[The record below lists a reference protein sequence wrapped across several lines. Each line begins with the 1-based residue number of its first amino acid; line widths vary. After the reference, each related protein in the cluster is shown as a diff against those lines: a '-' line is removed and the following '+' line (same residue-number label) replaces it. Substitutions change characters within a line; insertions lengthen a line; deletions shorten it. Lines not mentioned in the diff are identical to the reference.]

1 MEKLSPGQ
9 GGDAGELPFPAR
21 WSGRVSSRR
30 PCLAEDRKEAKERAA
45 RVSEKRVILAEDGQ
59 CKDPEAGG
67 AGLEDS
73 RKSKEA
79 GVAAGVSLLRRGH
92 VREGRRGEVRSRRG
106 NDTEGATLTQRAEAS
121 EGLEPRSEILWSV
134 FSKSALDADW
144 GTGPGGRSR
153 ETREKLPQRCGR
165 EAMGARVTWQ
175 RSSRQPRRQ
184 EVARSWASSERRSDS
199 LRTSPTERQLR
210 GGGAPGRGVRCGEGA
225 ITSAWGS
232 LITQRQ
238 AGGGRYQ
245 MDGQE
250 QVLGCR

>member
-1 MEKLSPGQ
+1 MEKLSQGQ
-9 GGDAGELPFPAR
+9 GGDAGELPFPAS

-45 RVSEKRVILAEDGQ
+45 RESEKRVILAEGGQ

-79 GVAAGVSLLRRGH
+79 GVAGGVSLLRRGH

-144 GTGPGGRSR
+144 GAGPGGQELRD
-153 ETREKLPQRCGR
+153 QG
-165 EAMGARVTWQ
+165 EATTAMRA
-175 RSSRQPRRQ
+175 
-184 EVARSWASSERRSDS
+184 
-199 LRTSPTERQLR
+199 
-210 GGGAPGRGVRCGEGA
+210 GGDGGLGDMAAVVMAVEMAGRGPF
-225 ITSAWGS
+225 
-232 LITQRQ
+232 
-238 AGGGRYQ
+238 
-245 MDGQE
+245 
-250 QVLGCR
+250 LGII

>member
-79 GVAAGVSLLRRGH
+79 GVAGGVSLLRRGH

-144 GTGPGGRSR
+144 GTGPGGREPR
-153 ETREKLPQRCGR
+153 DQG
-165 EAMGARVTWQ
+165 EAATAMR
-175 RSSRQPRRQ
+175 
-184 EVARSWASSERRSDS
+184 
-199 LRTSPTERQLR
+199 
-210 GGGAPGRGVRCGEGA
+210 
-225 ITSAWGS
+225 
-232 LITQRQ
+232 
-238 AGGGRYQ
+238 AGG
-245 MDGQE
+245 DGGSGDMAAVVTAAE
-250 QVLGCR
+250 TAGSGPFLGII